1 MDLLQLQH
9 TFLQAGFHRE
19 YKLVQISDAHI
30 VCIDADSTPE
40 DVQLFHSTL
49 THWRSIKRD
58 FAAIYGEFCD
68 ERYDIEPCLLLQKLM
83 DHAVHSGAQALLISG
98 DVMETITES
107 ALRYLRNLFAAYP
120 LPILFCPGNHCLED
134 AQDPENL
141 YPKLGTLIPEPEF
154 QTLDMGEFRIIAIDN
169 ARKTVSDRVL
179 HLLREALCD
188 PRPILLMM
196 HIPLKLGEFA
206 KKADDL
212 LKDPYWLVDGETCG
226 ENAAEL
232 LRLVRDNAH
241 RFLAIL
247 AGHVHGNVEGAVAP
261 GLMQYTASS
270 ALIGQG
276 RTYLVK

>member
-9 TFLQAGFHRE
+9 TVLQAGFHRE
-19 YKLVQISDAHI
+19 YTLFQLSDAHL
-30 VCIDADSTPE
+30 VYADEASSPE
-40 DVQLFHSTL
+40 DVRLYHDEVTR
-49 THWRSIKRD
+49 WYSIKRD
-58 FAAIYGEFCD
+58 FAAIYGEVCD

-141 YPKLGTLIPEPEF
+141 YPKLGTLIPDPEF
-154 QTLDMGEFRIIAIDN
+154 QILDMEEFRIIAVDDS
-169 ARKTVSDRVL
+169 RKTVSDRVL

-188 PRPILLMM
+188 PRPILLML

-206 KKADDL
+206 QKAEDL
-212 LKDPYWLVDGETCG
+212 LQDPYWLVDGETCG
-226 ENAAEL
+226 ENAAAL
-232 LRLVRDNAH
+232 LQLVRENAH
-241 RFLAIL
+241 RFLAVL
-247 AGHVHGNVEGAVAP
+247 SGHVHGNIEGVIAP
-261 GLMQYTASS
+261 GLMQITTSS

-276 RTYLVK
+276 RLIRIS